1 MQLGTNVLINYI
13 LIFFILFL
21 FLVLTRRLANKTEDK
36 SYFVMLKSQKTLN
49 LSLSFYA
56 SGMGLWIIASP
67 AEVGW
72 YGLGFDV
79 IGYAIS
85 AATPFVLLYFVGP
98 RIVQT
103 VPDKATLPQY
113 ISQQYGNFAQVF
125 VSIIAPIYM
134 SAFLIAEFASIN
146 FLFPEIAETSGLIVC
161 TAIAVVTFLYL
172 NLSGFKASLVTDR
185 FQGISIIALLII
197 VLVLWISQNGISI
210 IIEASY
216 DGGLNTFTF
225 ASFKS
230 ALAVILAVT
239 AAEIFSQGYWQRT
252 YSAIDENV
260 IKKSSIYAGLGCFIT
275 VLVLGIAGSSGAGF
289 GIENPSL
296 SFIQQIEFNTFS
308 RILVIVLCTMLVA
321 SSIDT
326 LQSAISSTM
335 ALDLVKRGVSEAK
348 IITLIITFGSLGLSF
363 YVTNIFSV
371 FLFADLLA
379 VCLVFPAFYKIKSR
393 KTSQGI
399 VIPTSLGF
407 VSSVLYRFYFIDL
420 DLNPG
425 GIFIPTDL
433 YGLAD
438 LNTFAIA
445 LLSSMVITLV
455 ADKAIK

>member
-21 FLVLTRRLANKTEDK
+21 FLVLTRRMANKTEDN

-125 VSIIAPIYM
+125 VSIIATIYM

-146 FLFPEIAETSGLIVC
+146 FLFPEISKTSGLVVC
-161 TAIAVVTFLYL
+161 LAIAVVTFLYL

-185 FQGISIIALLII
+185 FQGVSIIALLII
-197 VLVLWISQNGISI
+197 VLVLWISQNGIGNI
-210 IIEASY
+210 IQASY

-252 YSAIDENV
+252 YSAINENV
-260 IKKSSIYAGLGCFIT
+260 IKKSSIYAGLGCFVT
-275 VLVLGIAGSSGAGF
+275 VLVLGIAGSAGAGF

-425 GIFIPTDL
+425 GIFIPTDI

-438 LNTFAIA
+438 LNTFGVGFIF
-445 LLSSMVITLV
+445 SIIGTL
-455 ADKAIK
+455 AYNRIK

>member
-125 VSIIAPIYM
+125 VSIIATIYM

-197 VLVLWISQNGISI
+197 VLVLWISQNGISN

-260 IKKSSIYAGLGCFIT
+260 IKKSSIYAGLGCFVT
-275 VLVLGIAGSSGAGF
+275 VLVLGIAGSAGAGF

-438 LNTFAIA
+438 LNTFGVGFIF
-445 LLSSMVITLV
+445 SIIGTL
-455 ADKAIK
+455 AYNRIK

>member
-125 VSIIAPIYM
+125 VSIIATIYM

-146 FLFPEIAETSGLIVC
+146 FLFPEISETSGLIVC

-185 FQGISIIALLII
+185 FQGVSIIALLII
-197 VLVLWISQNGISI
+197 VLVLWISQNGIGNI
-210 IIEASY
+210 IQASY

-252 YSAIDENV
+252 YSAIDESV
-260 IKKSSIYAGLGCFIT
+260 IKKSSIYAGLGCFVT
-275 VLVLGIAGSSGAGF
+275 VLILGIAGSAGAGF

-438 LNTFAIA
+438 LNTFGVGFIF
-445 LLSSMVITLV
+445 SIIGTL
-455 ADKAIK
+455 AYNRIK

>member
-125 VSIIAPIYM
+125 VSIIATIYM

-146 FLFPEIAETSGLIVC
+146 FLFPEISKTSGLIVC

-197 VLVLWISQNGISI
+197 VLVLWISQNGISN

-260 IKKSSIYAGLGCFIT
+260 IKKSSIYAGLGCFVT
-275 VLVLGIAGSSGAGF
+275 VLVLGIAGSAGAGF

-438 LNTFAIA
+438 LNTFGVGFIF
-445 LLSSMVITLV
+445 SIIGTL
-455 ADKAIK
+455 AYNRIK

>member
-125 VSIIAPIYM
+125 VSIIATIYM

-146 FLFPEIAETSGLIVC
+146 FLFPEISKTSGLIVC

-197 VLVLWISQNGISI
+197 VLVLWISQNGIGNI
-210 IIEASY
+210 IQASY

-260 IKKSSIYAGLGCFIT
+260 IKKSSIYAGLGCFVT
-275 VLVLGIAGSSGAGF
+275 VLILGIAGSAGAGF

-308 RILVIVLCTMLVA
+308 RILVIALCTMLVA

-438 LNTFAIA
+438 LNTFGVGFIF
-445 LLSSMVITLV
+445 SIIGTL
-455 ADKAIK
+455 AYNRIK

>member
-1 MQLGTNVLINYI
+1 MQLDTNVLINYI

-21 FLVLTRRLANKTEDK
+21 FLVLTRRLTNKTEDK
-36 SYFVMLKSQKTLN
+36 NYFVMLKSQKTFN

-113 ISQQYGNFAQVF
+113 IKQQYGNFAQVF
-125 VSIIAPIYM
+125 VSIIATIYM

-146 FLFPEIAETSGLIVC
+146 FLFPEISKTSGLIVC
-161 TAIAVVTFLYL
+161 TAIAIVTFLYL
-172 NLSGFKASLVTDR
+172 NISGFKASLITDR
-185 FQGISIIALLII
+185 FQGISIIALLVI
-197 VLVLWISQNGISI
+197 VLVLWISQNGISNI
-210 IIEASY
+210 IQASY

-260 IKKSSIYAGLGCFIT
+260 IKKSSIYAGLGCFVT
-275 VLVLGIAGSSGAGF
+275 VLILGIAGSAGAGF

-296 SFIQQIEFNTFS
+296 SFIQQIELNTLS
-308 RILVIVLCTMLVA
+308 RILVIGLCTMLVA

-438 LNTFAIA
+438 LNTFGVGFIF
-445 LLSSMVITLV
+445 SIIGTL
-455 ADKAIK
+455 AYNRIK

>member
-21 FLVLTRRLANKTEDK
+21 FLVLTRRMANKTEDK

-125 VSIIAPIYM
+125 VSIIATIYM

-146 FLFPEIAETSGLIVC
+146 FLFPEIADTSGLIVC

-197 VLVLWISQNGISI
+197 VLVLWISQNGISN

-260 IKKSSIYAGLGCFIT
+260 IKKSSIYAGLGCFVT

-438 LNTFAIA
+438 LNTFGVGFIF
-445 LLSSMVITLV
+445 SIIGTL
-455 ADKAIK
+455 AYDRIK

>member
-125 VSIIAPIYM
+125 VSIIATIYM

-146 FLFPEIAETSGLIVC
+146 FLFPEISKTSGLIVC

-197 VLVLWISQNGISI
+197 VLVLWISQNGINN

-275 VLVLGIAGSSGAGF
+275 VLVLGIAGSAGAGF

-438 LNTFAIA
+438 LNTFGVGFIF
-445 LLSSMVITLV
+445 SIIGTL
-455 ADKAIK
+455 AYNRIK

>member
-1 MQLGTNVLINYI
+1 M
-13 LIFFILFL
+13 
-21 FLVLTRRLANKTEDK
+21 
-36 SYFVMLKSQKTLN
+36 
-49 LSLSFYA
+49 
-56 SGMGLWIIASP
+56 
-67 AEVGW
+67 
-72 YGLGFDV
+72 
-79 IGYAIS
+79 
-85 AATPFVLLYFVGP
+85 
-98 RIVQT
+98 
-103 VPDKATLPQY
+103 
-113 ISQQYGNFAQVF
+113 
-125 VSIIAPIYM
+125 
-134 SAFLIAEFASIN
+134 
-146 FLFPEIAETSGLIVC
+146 
-161 TAIAVVTFLYL
+161 
-172 NLSGFKASLVTDR
+172 
-185 FQGISIIALLII
+185 
-197 VLVLWISQNGISI
+197 
-210 IIEASY
+210 
-216 DGGLNTFTF
+216 
-225 ASFKS
+225 
-230 ALAVILAVT
+230 
-239 AAEIFSQGYWQRT
+239 
-252 YSAIDENV
+252 
-260 IKKSSIYAGLGCFIT
+260 GCFIT
-275 VLVLGIAGSSGAGF
+275 VFVLGIAGSAGAGF
-289 GIENPSL
+289 GIENPSV

-438 LNTFAIA
+438 LNTFGVGFIF
-445 LLSSMVITLV
+445 SIIGTL
-455 ADKAIK
+455 AYNRIK

>member
-1 MQLGTNVLINYI
+1 MQLDTNVLINYI

-21 FLVLTRRLANKTEDK
+21 FLVLTRRLTNKTEDK
-36 SYFVMLKSQKTLN
+36 NYFVMLKSQKTFN

-113 ISQQYGNFAQVF
+113 INQQYGNFAQVF
-125 VSIIAPIYM
+125 VSIIATIYM

-146 FLFPEIAETSGLIVC
+146 FLFPEISKTSGLIVC
-161 TAIAVVTFLYL
+161 TAIAIVTFLYL
-172 NLSGFKASLVTDR
+172 NISGFKASLITDR
-185 FQGISIIALLII
+185 FQGISIIALLVI
-197 VLVLWISQNGISI
+197 VLVLWISQNGISNI
-210 IIEASY
+210 IQASY

-260 IKKSSIYAGLGCFIT
+260 IKKSSIYAGLGCFVT
-275 VLVLGIAGSSGAGF
+275 VLILGIAGSAGAGF

-296 SFIQQIEFNTFS
+296 SFIQQIELNTLS
-308 RILVIVLCTMLVA
+308 RILVIGLCTMLVA

-348 IITLIITFGSLGLSF
+348 MITLIVTFGSLGLSF

-438 LNTFAIA
+438 LNTFGVGFIF
-445 LLSSMVITLV
+445 SIIGTL
-455 ADKAIK
+455 AYNRIK

>member
-125 VSIIAPIYM
+125 VSIIATIYM

-146 FLFPEIAETSGLIVC
+146 FLFPEIADTSGLIVC

-197 VLVLWISQNGISI
+197 VLVLWISQNGIGNI
-210 IIEASY
+210 IQASY

-260 IKKSSIYAGLGCFIT
+260 IKKSSIYAGLGCFVT
-275 VLVLGIAGSSGAGF
+275 VLILGIAGSAGAGF

-438 LNTFAIA
+438 LNTFGVGFIF
-445 LLSSMVITLV
+445 SIIGTL
-455 ADKAIK
+455 AYNRIK

>member
-125 VSIIAPIYM
+125 VSIIATIYM

-146 FLFPEIAETSGLIVC
+146 FLFPEISKTSGLIVC
-161 TAIAVVTFLYL
+161 IAIAVVTFLYL

-185 FQGISIIALLII
+185 FQGVSIIALLII
-197 VLVLWISQNGISI
+197 VLVLWISQNGIGNI
-210 IIEASY
+210 IQASY

-252 YSAIDENV
+252 YSAIDESV
-260 IKKSSIYAGLGCFIT
+260 IKKSSIYAGLGCFVT
-275 VLVLGIAGSSGAGF
+275 VLILGIAGSAGAGF

-438 LNTFAIA
+438 LNTFGVGFIF
-445 LLSSMVITLV
+445 SIIGTL
-455 ADKAIK
+455 AYNRIK

>member
-125 VSIIAPIYM
+125 VSIIATIYM

-146 FLFPEIAETSGLIVC
+146 FLFPEIADTSGLIVC

-197 VLVLWISQNGISI
+197 VLVLWISQNGISN

-260 IKKSSIYAGLGCFIT
+260 IKKSSIYAGLGCFVT
-275 VLVLGIAGSSGAGF
+275 VLVLGIAGSAGAGF

-326 LQSAISSTM
+326 VQSAISSTM

-438 LNTFAIA
+438 LNTFGVGFIF
-445 LLSSMVITLV
+445 SIIGTL
-455 ADKAIK
+455 AYNRIK

>member
-21 FLVLTRRLANKTEDK
+21 FLVVTRRLANKTEDN

-125 VSIIAPIYM
+125 VSIIATIYM

-146 FLFPEIAETSGLIVC
+146 FLFPEISKTSGLIVC
-161 TAIAVVTFLYL
+161 AAIAIVTFLYL
-172 NLSGFKASLVTDR
+172 NLSGFKASLITDR
-185 FQGISIIALLII
+185 FQGISIIALLVV
-197 VLVLWISQNGISI
+197 VLVLWISQNGISNI
-210 IIEASY
+210 IRASY

-260 IKKSSIYAGLGCFIT
+260 IKKSSIYAGLGCFVT
-275 VLVLGIAGSSGAGF
+275 VLILGIAGSAGAGF

-296 SFIQQIEFNTFS
+296 SFIQQIELNTLS
-308 RILVIVLCTMLVA
+308 RILVIGLCTMLVA

-438 LNTFAIA
+438 LNTFGVGFIF
-445 LLSSMVITLV
+445 SIIGTL
-455 ADKAIK
+455 AYNRIK

>member
-36 SYFVMLKSQKTLN
+36 SYFVMLKSQKTFN

-85 AATPFVLLYFVGP
+85 AATPFMLLYFVGP

-125 VSIIAPIYM
+125 VSIIATIYM

-146 FLFPEIAETSGLIVC
+146 FLFPEIADTSGLIVC

-197 VLVLWISQNGISI
+197 VLVLWISQNGISN

-260 IKKSSIYAGLGCFIT
+260 IKKSSIYAGLGCFVT
-275 VLVLGIAGSSGAGF
+275 VLVLGIAGSAGAGF

-438 LNTFAIA
+438 LNTFGVGFIF
-445 LLSSMVITLV
+445 SIIGTL
-455 ADKAIK
+455 AYNRIK

>member
-1 MQLGTNVLINYI
+1 MQLGTNILINYI

-36 SYFVMLKSQKTLN
+36 SYFVMLRSQKTFN

-125 VSIIAPIYM
+125 VSIIATIYM

-146 FLFPEIAETSGLIVC
+146 FLFPEISETSGLIVC

-197 VLVLWISQNGISI
+197 VLVLWISQNGISNI
-210 IIEASY
+210 IQASY

-260 IKKSSIYAGLGCFIT
+260 IKKSSIYAGLGCFVT
-275 VLVLGIAGSSGAGF
+275 VLVLGIAGSAGAGF

-308 RILVIVLCTMLVA
+308 RILVIGLCTMLVA

-438 LNTFAIA
+438 LNTFGVGFIF
-445 LLSSMVITLV
+445 SIIGTL
-455 ADKAIK
+455 AYNRIK

>member
-125 VSIIAPIYM
+125 VSIIATIYM

-146 FLFPEIAETSGLIVC
+146 FLFPEISKTSGLIVC
-161 TAIAVVTFLYL
+161 IAIAVVTFLYL

-185 FQGISIIALLII
+185 FQGVSIIALLII
-197 VLVLWISQNGISI
+197 VLVLWISQNGIGNI
-210 IIEASY
+210 IQASY

-260 IKKSSIYAGLGCFIT
+260 IKKSSIYAGLGCFVT
-275 VLVLGIAGSSGAGF
+275 VLILGIAGSAGAGF

-348 IITLIITFGSLGLSF
+348 IITLIITFSSLGLSF

-438 LNTFAIA
+438 LNTFGVGFIF
-445 LLSSMVITLV
+445 SIIGTL
-455 ADKAIK
+455 AYNRIK

>member
-21 FLVLTRRLANKTEDK
+21 FLVLTRRLANKTEDN
-36 SYFVMLKSQKTLN
+36 SYFVMLKSQKTFN

-125 VSIIAPIYM
+125 VSIIATIYM

-146 FLFPEIAETSGLIVC
+146 FLFPEISKTSGLIVC

-172 NLSGFKASLVTDR
+172 NLSGFKASLITDR

-197 VLVLWISQNGISI
+197 VLVLWISQNGIGNI
-210 IIEASY
+210 IQASY

-260 IKKSSIYAGLGCFIT
+260 IKKSSIYAGLGCFVT
-275 VLVLGIAGSSGAGF
+275 VLILGIAGSAGAGF

-438 LNTFAIA
+438 LNTFGVGFIF
-445 LLSSMVITLV
+445 SIIGTL
-455 ADKAIK
+455 AYNRIK

>member
-85 AATPFVLLYFVGP
+85 AATPFMLLYFVGP

-125 VSIIAPIYM
+125 VSIIATIYM

-146 FLFPEIAETSGLIVC
+146 FLFPEIADTSGLIVC

-197 VLVLWISQNGISI
+197 VLVLWISQNGISN

-275 VLVLGIAGSSGAGF
+275 VLVLGIAGSAGAGF

-438 LNTFAIA
+438 LNTFGVGFIF
-445 LLSSMVITLV
+445 SIIGTL
-455 ADKAIK
+455 AYNRIK

>member
-21 FLVLTRRLANKTEDK
+21 FLVLTRRLANKTEDN

-56 SGMGLWIIASP
+56 SGMGLWIVASP

-125 VSIIAPIYM
+125 VSIIATIYM

-146 FLFPEIAETSGLIVC
+146 FLFPEISKTSGLIVC
-161 TAIAVVTFLYL
+161 AAIAIVTFLYL
-172 NLSGFKASLVTDR
+172 NLSGFKASLITDR
-185 FQGISIIALLII
+185 FQGISIIALLVV
-197 VLVLWISQNGISI
+197 VLVLWISQNGISNI
-210 IIEASY
+210 IRASY

-260 IKKSSIYAGLGCFIT
+260 IKKSSIYAGLGCFVT
-275 VLVLGIAGSSGAGF
+275 VLILGIAGSAGAGF

-296 SFIQQIEFNTFS
+296 SFIQQIELNTLS
-308 RILVIVLCTMLVA
+308 RILVIGLCTMLVA

-438 LNTFAIA
+438 LNTFGVGFIF
-445 LLSSMVITLV
+445 SIIGTL
-455 ADKAIK
+455 AYNRIK

>member
-125 VSIIAPIYM
+125 VSIIATIYM

-197 VLVLWISQNGISI
+197 VLVLWISQNGISN

-260 IKKSSIYAGLGCFIT
+260 IKKSSIYAGLGCFVT
-275 VLVLGIAGSSGAGF
+275 VLILGIAGSAGAGF

-438 LNTFAIA
+438 LNTFGVGFIF
-445 LLSSMVITLV
+445 SIIGTL
-455 ADKAIK
+455 AYNRIK